1 MKNFHIIRSKGAI
14 ILGFVLTI
22 LSIIAILVIAFVGIN
37 RIRDINTSTSN
48 IENTINNISELKADF
63 NRIRAVSL
71 ELMGEKDP
79 TKFTNTMNDIKNKQ
93 IEIEEVLLT
102 LKNSLDVYPEVQ
114 KKFITIE
121 SIAHTYFNENEKYEN
136 YLKEGDL
143 DYAYLLLKSSLNNYY
158 ENIRNQIIATENEL
172 IIVKKDFTST
182 YKSISS
188 RIANNSLFFGILMIL
203 IITAIAIAL
212 LKMLSNIT
220 TEIKSGID
228 ILATTSEDILST
240 ITKMSTSASE
250 TAASV
255 TETTATIEEVRQTAS
270 IANDRA
276 KSLLESTNRVKRSA
290 DQGQNSMDMVINGM
304 EQIDIQM
311 KKISSTVIKLS
322 EQNRRVGQITSSVAD
337 IADQSN
343 LLAVN
348 AAIEAAKAGEH
359 GRGFTVVAQEIR
371 NLSDQ
376 SKRATLQVKEILNE
390 IEKYVDETVGV
401 TEESKKTV
409 EAGKELAI
417 QSGEVI
423 NILAGNIEETANAA
437 MQISSSNHQQMA
449 GMDQIVPA
457 MENIKKA
464 SELNVSGIRQ
474 TQHATSEVNKLGQS
488 LKRILLKFNL

>member
-1 MKNFHIIRSKGAI
+1 MKKFIKIRTKGAI
-14 ILGFVLTI
+14 ISGLFLTI
-22 LSIIAILVIAFVGIN
+22 LAIVAILANAFIGIK
-37 RIRDINTSTSN
+37 RIGDLNSTVSN
-48 IENTINNISELKADF
+48 IDNIVNNISGLKADF
-63 NRIRAVSL
+63 NRIRAISL
-71 ELMGEKDP
+71 ELMVEKDP
-79 TKFTNTMNDIKNKQ
+79 IEFNNAINNIKNKK
-93 IEIEEVLLT
+93 IIVEENML
-102 LKNSLDVYPEVQ
+102 SLEKSLEGYPEIQKGFSTLEPLVQ
-114 KKFITIE
+114 
-121 SIAHTYFNENEKYEN
+121 SYCNERDKYEN
-136 YLKEGDL
+136 YLKEGNFD
-143 DYAYLLLKSSLNNYY
+143 DAYLILKASLNNYY
-158 ENIRNQIIATENEL
+158 ETIREQIVKTENEL
-172 IIVKKDFTST
+172 LAKKQTLTTT
-182 YKSISS
+182 YKSLRS
-188 RIANNSLFFGILMIL
+188 RITKGSFFFGVVMIL
-203 IITAIAIAL
+203 IITTIAIVL
-212 LKMLSNIT
+212 LRMLGNIT
-220 TEIKSGID
+220 TEIKSGVD

-290 DQGQNSMDMVINGM
+290 EQGQSSMDMVIDGM

-311 KKISSTVIKLS
+311 KKISSTVIKLA

-390 IEKYVDETVGV
+390 IEQSVNETVVV
-401 TEESKKTV
+401 TDESKKTV
-409 EAGKELAI
+409 AAGKELAI

-474 TQHATSEVNKLGQS
+474 TQHATSEVNKLGKS
-488 LKRILLKFNL
+488 LKMILLKFNL

>member
-1 MKNFHIIRSKGAI
+1 MKSFYKIHTKKAI
-14 ILGFVLTI
+14 ITGFVLTV
-22 LSIIAILVIAFVGIN
+22 LSIVAILTNAFIGIEK
-37 RIRDINTSTSN
+37 IEKINAIISN
-48 IENTINNISELKADF
+48 IDNNLNNISGLKADF
-63 NRIRAVSL
+63 NRVRAISL
-71 ELMGEKDP
+71 ELMVEKDP
-79 TKFTNTMNDIKNKQ
+79 IEFNNTIKEIKNKKSL
-93 IEIEEVLLT
+93 IEENMLT
-102 LKNSLDVYPEVQ
+102 LEKSLEVYPLIQKQFLSLEQIVQ
-114 KKFITIE
+114 TYSIE
-121 SIAHTYFNENEKYEN
+121 REKYE
-136 YLKEGDL
+136 
-143 DYAYLLLKSSLNNYY
+143 AYLREGNYDNAYLVLKGSLNNYY
-158 ENIRNQIIATENEL
+158 ETIRNNIIETENEL
-172 IIVKKDFTST
+172 LAKKQSFTTT
-182 YKSISS
+182 YESIRSK
-188 RIANNSLFFGILMIL
+188 IAKNSLFFGIIMVL
-203 IITAIAIAL
+203 IITIIAL
-212 LKMLSNIT
+212 TLLRMLNKIT
-220 TEIKSGID
+220 SEIKSGID
-228 ILATTSEDILST
+228 VLATTSQDILST

-290 DQGQNSMDMVINGM
+290 EQGQSSMDMVIDGM

-376 SKRATLQVKEILNE
+376 SKRATLQVKDILNE
-390 IEKYVDETVGV
+390 IEKSVNETVGV
-401 TEESKKTV
+401 TDESKKTV

-417 QSGEVI
+417 ESGEVI
-423 NILAGNIEETANAA
+423 NILSGNIEETANAA

-464 SELNVSGIRQ
+464 SELNASGIRQ
-474 TQHATSEVNKLGQS
+474 TQHATSEVTKLGKS
-488 LKRILLKFNL
+488 LKNILLKFNL